1 MFFMFAHV
9 KVYWRFLYVY
19 KKVYKEREY
28 SVMGRKEHPIEN
40 QELLFNCMILDK
52 FHPTWKITSLECY
65 KNS

>member
-52 FHPTWKITSLECY
+52 LFDLCASVSPSIQWEQ
-65 KNS
+65 